1 MKVDKFAAQ
10 AATDYA
16 RPNLFEISVDGMD
29 IEAVA
34 KAGSLPAATVGV
46 VEVPYQNRK
55 IKVPGDRT
63 FADWTVTIINDE
75 SYAIRQLFL
84 EWQKGIQEFDE
95 WKGDTGPQA
104 AHRTISV
111 QPLTRTD
118 KYTDHA
124 WELMG
129 WPSEVGAIDLS
140 WESNDAVQEYT
151 VTFSITWDNQE

>member
-95 WKGDTGPQA
+95 
-104 AHRTISV
+104 
-111 QPLTRTD
+111 
-118 KYTDHA
+118 
-124 WELMG
+124 
-129 WPSEVGAIDLS
+129 
-140 WESNDAVQEYT
+140 
-151 VTFSITWDNQE
+151 